1 MISGIAAT
9 FLT

>member
-1 MISGIAAT
+1 MRAT